1 MSVAVTRGT
10 EILSY
15 LVGVSSSVIV
25 IAIVRKN
32 ISKVVKEKNESIKS
46 VIKEK
51 KKDPSSVLPWNI
63 VILPYLIPIIA
74 AKESDNIVINIAII
88 TEISG
93 KNKAI
98 TVNPIIIYVE
108 PIKLFFS

>member
-51 KKDPSSVLPWNI
+51 KKDPSSVLP
-63 VILPYLIPIIA
+63 
-74 AKESDNIVINIAII
+74 
-88 TEISG
+88 
-93 KNKAI
+93 
-98 TVNPIIIYVE
+98 
-108 PIKLFFS
+108 